1 MATKN
6 VKLQGNTIVIHKLEG
21 RSVGEFYTCLRTL
34 CSSQENSEIE
44 LKISPENSIY
54 PNWILPVVGV
64 LEYYKSKGISV
75 KFKDLD
81 PRYSDVMNP
90 QTYSGKERILGRI
103 WKFSDGRD
111 VAHIVDGYRCE
122 FEKHEE
128 FGKGVLHAMEWAL
141 NEVMDNVILHSK
153 VSCGY
158 VMAQYHQKNQM
169 IALAVFDYGQGILQS
184 FSSSEYASSASNDLA
199 AIELA
204 VKEGITRDKK
214 VGQGNGLFGL
224 VSIVTEGRGSLCI
237 SSGRGVYSVNSRERG
252 ATNLM
257 KQSTGQYPCEEARST
272 LVDFQIGGKE
282 EIDLNKTE
290 FFAKYPLPDY
300 HIEGFDND
308 QGEHVYEIAKHSEG
322 TGTRVA
328 GGRARTQILNIIKAG
343 SSPITLDFTH
353 VDTLS
358 SSYADELLVKLLLEL
373 GLLRFNQAIKLK
385 GLSELNQRIL
395 ERSFRQRVGQIQYID
410 EDYDRDLLESRKGW
424 LDNLRG
430 WMERYIM
437 RRRGGNH

>member
-1 MATKN
+1 MVSKN
-6 VKLQGNTIVIHKLEG
+6 VILQGNTIVIRKLEG
-21 RSVGEFYTCLRTL
+21 RSIGEFYACLRTL
-34 CSSQENSEIE
+34 FSSQENSEIE
-44 LKISPENSIY
+44 LEISPGNPIY

-64 LEYYKSKGISV
+64 LEYYKNKGISF

-81 PRYSDVMNP
+81 SRYVDVVNPRTYSD
-90 QTYSGKERILGRI
+90 KEKILDRI
-103 WKFSDGRD
+103 WKFSDGKD
-111 VAHIVDGYRCE
+111 VSAIVDGYRCE
-122 FEKHEE
+122 FEKHEV
-128 FGKGVLHAMEWAL
+128 FGKGVLQAMEWAL
-141 NEVMDNVILHSK
+141 YEVMDNVIQHSN

-184 FSSSEYASSASNDLA
+184 FSGSEHASSALNDLA

-204 VKEGITRDKK
+204 VREGITRDKK

-237 SSGRGVYSVNSRERG
+237 SSGEGVYSVKSKNKG
-252 ATNLM
+252 AARAVKNN
-257 KQSTGQYPCEEARST
+257 TGQYPCKEARST
-272 LVDFQIGGKE
+272 LVDFQIGGKN
-282 EIDLNKTE
+282 EIDLSRTE
-290 FFAKYPLPDY
+290 FFTKYPLPDY
-300 HIEGFDND
+300 YIEDFENS
-308 QGEHVYEIAKHSEG
+308 QSEYVYEIAKHSEG

-328 GGRARTQILNIIKAG
+328 GMRARNQILNIIKAA

-373 GLLRFNQAIKLK
+373 GLLRFNQAIRLK

-395 ERSFRQRVGQIQYID
+395 ERSFRQRVGLLQYV
-410 EDYDRDLLESRKGW
+410 EEEDLLKSRKGW
-424 LDNLRG
+424 VHNLKG
-430 WMERYIM
+430 WLERYIM
-437 RRRGGNH
+437 RKKEGTH